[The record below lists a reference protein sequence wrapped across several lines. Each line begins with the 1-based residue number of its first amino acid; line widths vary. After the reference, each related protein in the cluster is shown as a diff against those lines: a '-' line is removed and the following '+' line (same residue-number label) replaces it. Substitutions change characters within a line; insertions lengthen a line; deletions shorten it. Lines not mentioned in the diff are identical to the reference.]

1 MAKHHG
7 ALPDSMIRSL
17 ISSDCISG
25 IEDRHVGPA
34 SVDLPLSEEIYR
46 IAHVFLPRP
55 GEKVRDILRFAEA
68 SRHDFKMPLER
79 GSIYIARIE
88 TGFHLP
94 ENVYG
99 YCNPKSSTGR
109 ADVHARVVADGVS
122 RYDALTPHGFSG
134 EAWVFIKPQ
143 LIPIRLFPGE
153 ALSQARFFDSDTRL
167 EYTELGLAYREHGFL
182 TSLPGSPIPWKDIL
196 IQDYD
201 GSLILTLDLES
212 EIVGWECFG
221 SNKILDFSK
230 RNHRKEDFFRPILRE
245 SLLNGA
251 LRLRSSGFFI
261 LSSAEAVRVPPS
273 FACEMVSMDDRS
285 GEFRSHY
292 AGFIDPG
299 WGCGEDGCGAG
310 DPLTLEVRP
319 FEDIVIRPGQPI
331 AKIRYERMA
340 RNPDRHYGELLGRSN
355 YLGQRNAKLSKHFSE

>member
-1 MAKHHG
+1 MAKHSG

-17 ISSDCISG
+17 ISSGCVSG
-25 IEDRHVGPA
+25 IDDRHVGPA
-34 SVDLPLSEEIYR
+34 SVDLPLSDEVYR
-46 IAHVFLPRP
+46 VAHVFLPRP
-55 GEKVRDILRFAEA
+55 GEKIRDILPFAEA
-68 SRHDFKMPLER
+68 SKHDFVMPLER
-79 GSIYIARIE
+79 GSIYIARVDAR
-88 TGFHLP
+88 FALP

-109 ADVHARVVADGVS
+109 VDVHARVVADGVS
-122 RYDALTPHGFSG
+122 RYDALTPRGFSG
-134 EAWVFIKPQ
+134 ETWVFIKPQ
-143 LIPIRLFPGE
+143 LIPIRLSHGE
-153 ALSQARFFDSDTRL
+153 ALSQARFFDADTRL
-167 EYTELGLAYREHGFL
+167 EYTELGLAYREHRLLG
-182 TSLPGSPIPWKDIL
+182 SLSGGSIPWEDIL

-212 EIVGWECFG
+212 DIVGWECFG

-230 RNHRKEDFFRPILRE
+230 KDHRKEDFFRPILRE
-245 SLLNGA
+245 SLLNGS
-251 LRLRSSGFFI
+251 LWIRRNGFFI
-261 LSSAEAVRVPPS
+261 LSSAEAVLVPPS

-299 WGCGEDGCGAG
+299 WGCGEDGSGMG

-340 RNPDRHYGELLGRSN
+340 RDPDRHYGQLLNRSN
-355 YLGQRNAKLSKHFSE
+355 YLGQRGPKLSKHFSG